1 MTRSHPFGG
10 PLVKRSIL
18 VIMMIFLAAALLFAG
33 SGVTGGSEGQQTFTI
48 ENGVVRCDV
57 EVTDGRLSSD
67 RLTLLGDGG
76 RATLVTDAGFA
87 VDVMWTG
94 WRAPGKKNNADNP
107 VILGNGNFAF
117 VRADRKIHE
126 CGAKSLSLY
135 FSSNRGSIDLCV
147 KYLLRPDDPVA
158 RRRVCLSDTTYG
170 LHYLRRVYPMRAAI
184 DGKCDAVKK
193 GGFGQPVAVRMKNTG
208 AFFGYEYP
216 TSRNE
221 FITGDSG
228 EAIVSCSQEIGE
240 RIGADGVKG
249 EWAAWAVTPD
259 VHVKRWFMEYVRS
272 IRVAPIRPYTLYNT
286 WYDVRSPEITED
298 PVTVMNEENLMRI
311 ISKFRK
317 NMIEKHGIELDAFVL
332 DDGWDVYRSDWV
344 LRKEEFPGGLRPIS
358 DELAKTGTDLG
369 IWFGPIGGYSK
380 RSWRIEWMREHGY
393 ETINDQLCLAGRKYR
408 ELFKKRVVDFVE
420 KEGAGYFKWDGI
432 QFSCSEPDHGH
443 PIGIHSRRAVMESTI
458 EMCDAVRAADPDV
471 FLNIT
476 SGTWLSP
483 WWVKYANTIWMDGY
497 DYSWADVPSISR
509 RDAAITYRD
518 MVLYE
523 DFNTKDLW
531 FPIANL
537 MTHGII
543 KGHLQRLGGEQE
555 PLDKFTDN
563 ALLYF
568 ARGVAMWEL
577 YISPDILTDGEW
589 DAIAGAYHWA
599 RDRFPVLERTEMI
612 GGDPNKREPYG
623 YVHFLGAKGIIA
635 ARNPYITGNLLEVS
649 LSEAYGIDPGAR
661 QLVLERVYP
670 TRWISL
676 KLYKAGDTVELDLGG
691 YETAVYEIYP
701 VDEVT
706 WPLPAGVIFDVV
718 STDGDECVIELR
730 ERTGKVKILNS
741 GMVDEVTS
749 GGEAVKLDKLDLPV
763 SSGSRIIGDSGAEMG
778 GDGSGAK
785 VSFDLDRSAVD
796 AHLAFL
802 VEWDVEGEEI
812 VQPEVEITLDGNIA
826 EAKKQGGKVPWA
838 WYTIPV
844 GGGLHEA
851 EIEISPG
858 EGSSAWDGKIS
869 AWLVAGSSSEP
880 VTVTFRMSGD
890 IVDRPMPEGPWPA
903 GVRRI
908 NTLIGTTGKTR

>member
-1 MTRSHPFGG
+1 MRRYF
-10 PLVKRSIL
+10 L
-18 VIMMIFLAAALLFAG
+18 VILMSFIMAAPLPVGAG
-33 SGVTGGSEGQQTFTI
+33 EKTEAAQQQTFI
-48 ENGVVRCDV
+48 LDNGVVCCEV
-57 EVTDGRLSSD
+57 EVAGGRLAAD
-67 RLTLLGDGG
+67 RLTLTGVKG
-76 RATLVTDAGFA
+76 RAVLETDAGFA

-107 VILGNGNFAF
+107 VMLGNGDFTF
-117 VRADRKIHE
+117 VRADEKTTE
-126 CGAKSLSLY
+126 CGSKVLSLY

-147 KYLLRPDDPVA
+147 KYLLRPDDPTV

-170 LHYLRRVYPMRAAI
+170 LHYLRRVYPIRAVVS
-184 DGKCDAVKK
+184 GKCDVVKK
-193 GGFGQPVAVRMKNTG
+193 GGFGQPVAVRMKKSG

-221 FITGDSG
+221 FLTGDSG
-228 EAIVSCSQEIGE
+228 ETLVSCSVEIGE
-240 RIGADGVKG
+240 RIGADGVES

-259 VHVKRWFMEYVRS
+259 VHVKKWFMEYVRS

-298 PVTVMNEENLMRI
+298 PVTVMNTENLMRI

-332 DDGWDVYRSDWV
+332 DDGWDVYKSDWV
-344 LRKEEFPGGLRPIS
+344 LRTEEFPGGLRPIS
-358 DELAKTGTDLG
+358 DELAKTNTDLG

-380 RSWRIEWMREHGY
+380 RSWRIEYMREHGY
-393 ETINDQLCLAGRKYR
+393 ELINDQLCLAGKKYR
-408 ELFKKRVVDFVE
+408 ELFRKRVVDFVE

-443 PIGIHSRRAVMESTI
+443 PIGIHSRRAVMESVI
-458 EMCDAVRAADPDV
+458 DMCDAVRAADPDV

-599 RDRFPVLERTEMI
+599 RDRFPILERTEMI
-612 GGDPNKREPYG
+612 GGDPNRREPYG

-635 ARNPYITGNLLEVS
+635 ARNPYIAGNALEVE
-649 LSEAYGIDPGAR
+649 LSPAYGIDPDA
-661 QLVLERVYP
+661 QKLVLERVYP
-670 TRWISL
+670 TRWISP
-676 KLYKAGDTVELDLGG
+676 KLYKAGDTVELELSG

-701 VDEVT
+701 VDEAT
-706 WPLPAGVIFDVV
+706 WPLPAGAVFDVV
-718 STDGDECVIELR
+718 EMNGSECVIDLR
-730 ERTGKVKILNS
+730 EATGKIKLLNP

-749 GGEAVKLDKLDLPV
+749 DGKAVRLDKLDLSG
-763 SSGSRIIGDSGAEMG
+763 SSGSGIIGDSGAEM
-778 GDGSGAK
+778 SGTGASAT
-785 VSFDLDRSAVD
+785 VSFDLAGSAVD

-802 VEWDVEGEEI
+802 IEWKVNGEEI
-812 VQPEVEITLDGNIA
+812 IEPEVEIIIDGEIA
-826 EAKKQGGKVPWA
+826 TAEKQGGKVPWA
-838 WYTIPV
+838 WYAVPV
-844 GGGLHEA
+844 GGGMHEA
-851 EIEISPG
+851 EIVIVPG
-858 EGSSAWDGKIS
+858 EGSPTWEGKIS
-869 AWLVAGSSSEP
+869 AWIVAGNSSEG
-880 VTVTFRMSGD
+880 VRVKFRMKDS
-890 IVDRPMPEGPWPA
+890 IVDRPMPAGPWPA
-903 GVRRI
+903 GVQRI
-908 NTLIGTTGKTR
+908 NTMLGTIGKTR

>member
-1 MTRSHPFGG
+1 MRRYFI
-10 PLVKRSIL
+10 VIL
-18 VIMMIFLAAALLFAG
+18 MLFIMAATLPVRAGEKAG
-33 SGVTGGSEGQQTFTI
+33 SVQRQTFTLD
-48 ENGVVRCDV
+48 NGVVRCEV
-57 EVTDGRLSSD
+57 EVVGGRLAVD
-67 RLTLLGDGG
+67 RLTLTGEAGSAILE
-76 RATLVTDAGFA
+76 TDAGFA
-87 VDVMWTG
+87 VDVMWTS

-107 VILGNGNFAF
+107 VILDNDDFTF
-117 VRADRKIHE
+117 VRTDEKTYE
-126 CGAKSLSLY
+126 CGSKVLSLY
-135 FSSNRGSIDLCV
+135 FSGNRGSIDLCV
-147 KYLLRPDDPVA
+147 KYLLRPDDPTA
-158 RRRVCLSDTTYG
+158 RRKVCLSDTTYG
-170 LHYLRRVYPMRAAI
+170 LHYLRRVYPIRAAI
-184 DGKCDAVKK
+184 DGKCDVVKK
-193 GGFGQPVAVRMKNTG
+193 GGFGQPVAVRMKKSG

-216 TSRNE
+216 ISRNE
-221 FITGDSG
+221 LSTSSSG
-228 EAIVSCSQEIGE
+228 EALVSCSVEIGE
-240 RIGADGVKG
+240 RIGADGVES

-259 VHVKRWFMEYVRS
+259 AYVKKWFMEYVRS

-298 PVTVMNEENLMRI
+298 PVTVMNTENLMRI

-332 DDGWDVYRSDWV
+332 DDGWDVYKSDWV
-344 LRKEEFPGGLRPIS
+344 LRTEEFPGGLRPIS

-380 RSWRIEWMREHGY
+380 RNWRIGWMKEHGY
-393 ETINDQLCLAGRKYR
+393 ETINDQLCLAGKKYR
-408 ELFKKRVVDFVE
+408 ELFRKRVVDFVE

-432 QFSCSEPDHGH
+432 QFSCSEPGHGH
-443 PIGIHSRRAVMESTI
+443 PIGIHSRRAVMESVI

-599 RDRFPVLERTEMI
+599 RDRFPILERTEMI
-612 GGDPNKREPYG
+612 GGDPNRREPYG
-623 YVHFLGAKGIIA
+623 YGHFLGSKGIIA
-635 ARNPYITGNLLEVS
+635 ARNPYIVGDVLKME
-649 LSEAYGIDPGAR
+649 LSPAYGIDPEAG

-670 TRWISL
+670 TRWISPR
-676 KLYKAGDTVELDLGG
+676 LYKAGDTVEIELGG

-701 VDEVT
+701 VDEAT
-706 WPLPAGVIFDVV
+706 WPLPADVVFDVV
-718 STDGDECVIELR
+718 EMNGRECVLDLR
-730 ERTGKVKILNS
+730 EATGKIKLLNPDII
-741 GMVDEVTS
+741 DEVIS
-749 GGEAVKLDKLDLPV
+749 GGETVKLGKLDLPRSSNARIV
-763 SSGSRIIGDSGAEMG
+763 SEAEFEMR
-778 GDGSGAK
+778 GDGATVG
-785 VSFDLDRSAVD
+785 FDLDGSAVD

-802 VEWDVEGEEI
+802 IEWKVDGEEI
-812 VQPEVEITLDGNIA
+812 IEPEIEIIIDGEIA
-826 EAKKQGGKVPWA
+826 AAKKQGGKVPWA
-838 WYTIPV
+838 WYSVPV
-844 GGGLHEA
+844 GGGAHEA
-851 EIEISPG
+851 EIVIVHG
-858 EGSSAWDGKIS
+858 EGSPGWDGKIS
-869 AWLVAGSSSEP
+869 AWLVARSSSEA
-880 VTVTFRMSGD
+880 VTVTFRMND
-890 IVDRPMPEGPWPA
+890 EIVDRPMPAGPWPA
-903 GVRRI
+903 GVQRV
-908 NTLIGTTGKTR
+908 NTLLGSTGEAGR